1 VVSVWVR
8 SKWIFFC
15 SLLEARSV
23 KPITF
28 FINLFAQGVL
38 ISYLMCEA
46 SDFMR
51 RWRSLGM
58 MSFNQSKKEAL
69 INGVFHGVVYTI
81 GFFVGG
87 MRANLAGAILLFC
100 VITIG
105 TTIGAFLQWLTPL
118 KSIVGGRDR

>member
-1 VVSVWVR
+1 M
-8 SKWIFFC
+8 
-15 SLLEARSV
+15 